1 MKTYFLPI
9 KAENLGQYFS
19 KAIICPTRYLDDRMN
34 DIQNKYADFLL
45 LSDKSISID
54 TDCCLEIVFS
64 PVEYCKEIRE
74 NIFLYDR
81 PLPISRVKSI
91 IFKNKEQ
98 KETTIG
104 FIELSTAFIPNELIR
119 IEKIEEV
126 HNLNL
131 PEEFNKDSDWTEQIK
146 RFNNRLGGLALM
158 KIVTREGMN
167 YSINYFQ
174 TLGMY
179 SKTIESEL
187 IKSNKSTKN
196 VYQSLFQKGE
206 RDNVFLTSLS
216 KKIGE
221 NEIKEMAK
229 IEKQSISKDKLT
241 GIINY
246 NNLNGDTYI
255 LSILGNYGVG
265 SEAKNNKIDSLI
277 LTNFSTEIKQEKAE
291 EIALCYGIN
300 RGYAVFP
307 KQYSIG
313 EKKVNIKYELNS
325 QLDYYTIESVYQYC
339 FNKDMASDEFPYL
352 DKWCPKLPAMDI
364 KDIKRGTYLIL
375 DKIIIE
381 KKNPSV
387 FSKEYWDS
395 LLDIFKNDNNNQ
407 MYFEIYS
414 KYFESNFKEL
424 INKSIKDSMAEKQD
438 EIDTLNDKINNIQ
451 KENNN
456 LKDELNFIENS
467 KSAIDIKSFEEPNTI
482 EYANNYTN
490 EEINKD
496 KIIEDFLH
504 IYELKTAEFN
514 KMKKECGIDTKIKD
528 KKEITK
534 KILIYRKTNIS
545 LSEELN

>member
-19 KAIICPTRYLDDRMN
+19 KAIICPTRNLDDRMN
-34 DIQNKYADFLL
+34 DVQNKYSDFLL

-64 PVEYCKEIRE
+64 PVESCEKIGE

-131 PEEFNKDSDWTEQIK
+131 PEEFNKDSDWSDQIK
-146 RFNNRLGGLALM
+146 RFNNRLGGLALL
-158 KIVTREGMN
+158 KTVTREGMN
-167 YSINYFQ
+167 YSKNYFQ
-174 TLGMY
+174 TLATY
-179 SKTIESEL
+179 NKIIEEEL
-187 IKSNKSTKN
+187 INSNQSTTN
-196 VYQSLFQKGE
+196 IYQGLFQKGE
-206 RDNVFLTSLS
+206 RHNVFLNSLS

-241 GIINY
+241 GRINY
-246 NNLNGDTYI
+246 NNLVGDTYI

-265 SEAKNNKIDSLI
+265 SEAKDNKIDSLI
-277 LTNFSTEIKQEKAE
+277 LNNFSTEIKQEKAE

-313 EKKVNIKYELNS
+313 EKKVNVKYELKS
-325 QLDYYTIESVYQYC
+325 QLDYYTIESVYQYS
-339 FNKDMASDEFPYL
+339 FYKNIVSEQFPYL
-352 DKWCPKLPAMDI
+352 DKWCPKLNTTDI
-364 KDIKRGTYLIL
+364 NNIKRGSYHIL
-375 DKIIIE
+375 DEIVIE
-381 KKNPSV
+381 KKKPSV
-387 FSKEYWDS
+387 LSKEYWDS
-395 LLDIFKNDNNNQ
+395 LLDIFKNESNNQ
-407 MYFEIYS
+407 MYFEIFS

-424 INKSIKDSMAEKQD
+424 INKSIKDSMREKQD
-438 EIDTLNDKINNIQ
+438 EIDTLNDKINNIE

-456 LKDELNFIENS
+456 LKDELKFIENS
-467 KSAIDIKSFEEPNTI
+467 KSAIDIKLLKEPNTI
-482 EYANNYTN
+482 EYANNHTD

-514 KMKKECGIDTKIKD
+514 KIKKECGIDTKIKD

-534 KILIYRKTNIS
+534 KILIYLKTNIS